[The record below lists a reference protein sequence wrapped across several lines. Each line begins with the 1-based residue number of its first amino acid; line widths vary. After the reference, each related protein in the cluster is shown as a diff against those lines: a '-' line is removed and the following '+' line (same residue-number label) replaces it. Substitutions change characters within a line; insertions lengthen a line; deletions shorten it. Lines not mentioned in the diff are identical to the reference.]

1 MGVAIANSE
10 SSRGVDVSGLWWWW
24 WWEACHVRMLN
35 VPSLGLGCQHSVFV
49 KILDYSRNFL
59 VSLKQH
65 SPFMKA
71 KRVSLTPT
79 HSEEGHE

>member
-1 MGVAIANSE
+1 
-10 SSRGVDVSGLWWWW
+10 
-24 WWEACHVRMLN
+24 MLN

>member
-1 MGVAIANSE
+1 
-10 SSRGVDVSGLWWWW
+10 
-24 WWEACHVRMLN
+24 MLN
-35 VPSLGLGCQHSVFV
+35 VPSLGLSCQHSVFV

-59 VSLKQH
+59 VPRKQH
-65 SPFMKA
+65 SPFTKA

>member
-1 MGVAIANSE
+1 MVRGMSCSYARCSE
-10 SSRGVDVSGLWWWW
+10 FGFGLS
-24 WWEACHVRMLN
+24 A
-35 VPSLGLGCQHSVFV
+35 SVFV

-65 SPFMKA
+65 SPFTKA